1 MDFTAIIAAV
11 DSTQVLAALTAVAL
25 AMMTVNVARWGYNK
39 VIQWFDTQDD
49 YSYYKDRG
57 H

>member
-49 YSYYKDRG
+49 YAYYKDRG